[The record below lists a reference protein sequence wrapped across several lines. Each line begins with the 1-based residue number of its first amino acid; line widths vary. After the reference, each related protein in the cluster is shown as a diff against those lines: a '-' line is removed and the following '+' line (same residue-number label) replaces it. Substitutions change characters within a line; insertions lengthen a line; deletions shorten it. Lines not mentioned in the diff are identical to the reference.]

1 MKVINL
7 KKYIS
12 VLSLYIRSS
21 LYKLIAL
28 IMLMALAQILMFKNI
43 LRPVMVDEVLTQA
56 LLGIENYIDRSK
68 IILVFGVAFLTLTAF
83 LTITGCEFG
92 SKQGYT
98 LRRLRIS
105 EKEILYCQ
113 ASANIFMYTVFF
125 ISEVIIAFIL
135 CQIYMNFALE
145 SNLADVTHINHQTI
159 FLAFYRNDF
168 LHGLLPLDDII
179 RHLTNALSVISLGFT
194 GAVFPYFLRRR
205 RISLE
210 MFILIPFIIFNFTNN
225 EPYFAIAACLIFTGL
240 AMVRIGMEAKAYD

>member
-12 VLSLYIRSS
+12 VFSLYIRSNI
-21 LYKLIAL
+21 YKLIS
-28 IMLMALAQILMFKNI
+28 IIVLMAAAQILIFKNI
-43 LRPVMVDEVLTQA
+43 LRPVMVDEVVTQA

-105 EKEILYCQ
+105 EKEILFSQ
-113 ASANIFMYTVFF
+113 ALANTLMYTVFLV
-125 ISEVIIAFIL
+125 SEIIIVFIL
-135 CQIYMNFALE
+135 CQIYVTFAVE
-145 SNLADVTHINHQTI
+145 NNLADVTHINHQTI
-159 FLAFYRNDF
+159 FLAFCRNDF
-168 LHGLLPLDDII
+168 LHGLLPLDDIM
-179 RHLTNALSVISLGFT
+179 RHLTNALSIISLGFT

-240 AMVRIGMEAKAYD
+240 AMVRIGTEAKAYD